1 MNNNEEYDNIE
12 DDIDVDVDVDV
23 DIDNSINIDDK
34 WLRDFKEQEQNYN
47 DFYKIK
53 PTSIKMYFLYVNS
66 HNVVEFF
73 KNDTYLLNEQQDIA
87 NNAILHKDVLLSII
101 KNNMQL
107 NGNNYKLISLL
118 KFNLDVEPEDIINM
132 TLNKQ
137 DGTEY
142 LSSEKEI
149 KDILFYDTICILQD
163 INSLFFVYQHKLTIN
178 ENHSNSNSNNNN
190 SNSNRN
196 RNINNHNKTHKN
208 VKKIYLND
216 IKSSNNSNKKY
227 TLKNKVDFIMK
238 KV

>member
-1 MNNNEEYDNIE
+1 
-12 DDIDVDVDVDV
+12 
-23 DIDNSINIDDK
+23 
-34 WLRDFKEQEQNYN
+34 
-47 DFYKIK
+47 
-53 PTSIKMYFLYVNS
+53 MYFLYVNI

-73 KNDTYLLNEQQDIA
+73 KNDTYLINEQQDIA
-87 NNAILHKDVLLSII
+87 NNAILNNAILHKDVLMSII

-149 KDILFYDTICILQD
+149 KDILFYDTVCILQD
-163 INSLFFVYQHKLTIN
+163 INSLFFVYQNNLTIN
-178 ENHSNSNSNNNN
+178 TNHNNNN
-190 SNSNRN
+190 
-196 RNINNHNKTHKN
+196 NNNNNNKTHKN

-216 IKSSNNSNKKY
+216 IKPSNHSNKKY
-227 TLKNKVDFIMK
+227 TLKKKTEFIMK